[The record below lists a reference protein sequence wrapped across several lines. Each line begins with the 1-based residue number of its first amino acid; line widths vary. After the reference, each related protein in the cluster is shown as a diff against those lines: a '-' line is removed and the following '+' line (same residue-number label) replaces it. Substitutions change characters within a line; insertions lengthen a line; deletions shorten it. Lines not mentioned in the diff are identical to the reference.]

1 MRPLSPYRLLDLT
14 HVVAG
19 PFAGM
24 LLADLGMET
33 IKIEPPGRGE
43 ITRSLFADHPKYSF
57 KGMGA
62 YFLTFNRNKKSVTID
77 LKQQAGRDL
86 FYDLVRVSDVVL
98 TNFAPGVT
106 ARLGIDYPRLSAV
119 NERIVTCS
127 LTGFGE
133 SGPDHMRPAF
143 DMVAQATGGH
153 MSVTGFP
160 DSPPLRSG
168 LPNGDL
174 AAGSMAVSGILAA
187 LLSRERTGK
196 GQHVDISMLDTQ
208 ISLLT
213 YTSTMFFLSGEVPGP
228 LGNAHFLHVPYDTYP
243 CEDGYLVI
251 AVVSDHAWEGLLT
264 AVPVPD
270 LDTPENRRRSGRLA
284 NRGVIDR
291 RLAEVLRTD
300 TRSAWLEKLNR
311 ARVPA
316 APVNDYEEA
325 LADPQVLFRKMVVDI
340 EHPDGGV
347 YKAPGNPVK
356 LSEMEETFSSPPRLG
371 QHTAEVLMELLGK
384 SEEELALLKARG
396 VIV

>member
-291 RLAEVLRTD
+291 RLAEVLKTD

-325 LADPQVLFRKMVVDI
+325 LADSQVLFRKMVVDI
-340 EHPDGGV
+340 EHPDGVTV
-347 YKAPGNPVK
+347 YDHVK
-356 LSEMEETFSSPPRLG
+356 FPRLG
-371 QHTAEVLMELLGK
+371 LK
-384 SEEELALLKARG
+384 SIYHRYCCTRRCPAQWGITLPF
-396 VIV
+396 